1 MEEEGRSAKEGSGE
15 EKRERER
22 GGQGKGGWMG
32 VVVGS
37 ESGGRPRPLSVN
49 GLEGEAWEES
59 LRWEGRVQR
68 SRRAG
73 RSGIISLTT

>member
-1 MEEEGRSAKEGSGE
+1 
-15 EKRERER
+15 
-22 GGQGKGGWMG
+22 MG